1 MRTQHSVSGPLGL
14 GFPRMGKDNQSSG
27 QGGREQHKKSQS
39 HPEVLLK
46 QTAISRL
53 QASSRATC
61 TWLGPRKRIWKCL
74 PHHTLDHGKGLGA
87 LRSTGVFL
95 SINNRH
101 TDEFPPCSVTFA
113 P

>member
-1 MRTQHSVSGPLGL
+1 MRTQHSVSGPLRS

-39 HPEVLLK
+39 RPEAVLK

-53 QASSRATC
+53 QASSRAAC
-61 TWLGPRKRIWKCL
+61 IQLGPGKRIWKCL

-87 LRSTGVFL
+87 LRSTEVFL
-95 SINNRH
+95 PINNRH
-101 TDEFPPCSVTFA
+101 TDEFLPRSVTFA